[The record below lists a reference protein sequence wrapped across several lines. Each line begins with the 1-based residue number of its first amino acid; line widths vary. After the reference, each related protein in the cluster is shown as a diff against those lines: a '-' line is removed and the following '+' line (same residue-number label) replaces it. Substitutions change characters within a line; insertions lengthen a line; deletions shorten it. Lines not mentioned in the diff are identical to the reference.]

1 MLGPAPVLR
10 HGSIYCAAGWGGSS
24 FPWSDSSICEFWDL
38 PFESSRYLTYGHR
51 KRWKWSAADGKFC
64 AVPPK
69 IEKSTTLKTA
79 GTPIHVYI
87 TIDDRYSYIYY
98 IHKIMY
104 IYTHMDKRLYMI
116 YNVACLGPSTLIL
129 RCQFELWLKWT
140 TGAETLQGWRTT
152 FCGV

>member
-1 MLGPAPVLR
+1 MATGRDENDPLLM
-10 HGSIYCAAGWGGSS
+10 GSS
-24 FPWSDSSICEFWDL
+24 VQS
-38 PFESSRYLTYGHR
+38 
-51 KRWKWSAADGKFC
+51 
-64 AVPPK
+64 PPK

-129 RCQFELWLKWT
+129 RCQFELWLK
-140 TGAETLQGWRTT
+140 
-152 FCGV
+152 